1 METPALLCVFR
12 VWCGRTKMVLLKARM
27 MRRCEVLC
35 KDASELETLVA
46 KMEECAKQP
55 SRLAWTKS
63 PSLAVP
69 STQDWEALEVE
80 DLSASGLEEGV

>member
-1 METPALLCVFR
+1 
-12 VWCGRTKMVLLKARM
+12 MVLLKARM

-55 SRLAWTKS
+55 PRLAWTKS